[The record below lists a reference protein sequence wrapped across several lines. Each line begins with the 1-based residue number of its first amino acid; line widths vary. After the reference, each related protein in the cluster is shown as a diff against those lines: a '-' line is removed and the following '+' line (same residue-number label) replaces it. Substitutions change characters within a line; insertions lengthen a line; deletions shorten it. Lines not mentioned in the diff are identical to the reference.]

1 MLCNKWTFVIQC
13 LLSLVIYLQISS
25 SLPYFT
31 IYSWFHHF
39 ITDNSSPPTHK
50 SLISEEAEQQLAQQ
64 AVVKLVASAEFE
76 GFEEKPL
83 QMLVDLMKCHIRKL
97 GNGLRFIVDTYK
109 NECSQAEI
117 LNLYI
122 HGASGR

>member
-1 MLCNKWTFVIQC
+1 MSYNACC
-13 LLSLVIYLQISS
+13 LKS
-25 SLPYFT
+25 FT
-31 IYSWFHHF
+31 YSFLLHHHIFAIFSWFHRC
-39 ITDNSSPPTHK
+39 ITENLSPPTHK
-50 SLISEEAEQQLAQQ
+50 SLISEETAQQLAQH
-64 AVVKLVASAEFE
+64 AVVKLVAAAEFE

-83 QMLVDLMKCHIRKL
+83 QMLVDLLKCHIRKL
-97 GNGLRFIVDTYK
+97 GNGLRLIVDTYK